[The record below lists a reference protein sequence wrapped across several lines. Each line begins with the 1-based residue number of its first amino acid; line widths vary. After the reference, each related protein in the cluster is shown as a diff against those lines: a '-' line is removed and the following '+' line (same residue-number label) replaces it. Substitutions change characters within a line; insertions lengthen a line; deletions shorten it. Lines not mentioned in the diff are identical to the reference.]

1 MPNDS
6 NTPITT
12 AAPIGFMAIQNP
24 LKSNPRSKLIVLVIS
39 DQKLPVE
46 KWQSEGFLLLPSV
59 FLGAP

>member
-1 MPNDS
+1 
-6 NTPITT
+6 
-12 AAPIGFMAIQNP
+12 MAIQNP